1 MPMYASSKNFSSVGR
16 ITEVVIPNRLVVG
29 MTQYMQSQ
37 YIGLTEDEILWVEIL
52 FVVIEPNFRMIMVY
66 EVAECHSRPSEK
78 NNLEHER
85 IA

>member
-1 MPMYASSKNFSSVGR
+1 
-16 ITEVVIPNRLVVG
+16 
-29 MTQYMQSQ
+29 MQSQ
-37 YIGLTEDEILWVEIL
+37 CIGLTEEEILCVEIL

-66 EVAECHSRPSEK
+66 EVAECHNRASEK